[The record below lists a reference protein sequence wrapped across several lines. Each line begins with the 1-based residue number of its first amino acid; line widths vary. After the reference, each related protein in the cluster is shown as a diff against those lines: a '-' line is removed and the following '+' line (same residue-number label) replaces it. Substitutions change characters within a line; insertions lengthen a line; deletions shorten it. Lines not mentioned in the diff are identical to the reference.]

1 MIRTAIKGLAA
12 NRVRMIL
19 TGLSIV
25 LGVAFVA
32 GSFVFTDTINVR
44 FENLFTDFYA
54 GVDATCSPQRDL
66 IQPRRRLPGG

>member
-32 GSFVFTDTINVR
+32 GSFVFN
-44 FENLFTDFYA
+44 
-54 GVDATCSPQRDL
+54 GHHQRPFRKPL
-66 IQPRRRLPGG
+66 HRLLRRG